1 MESELM
7 HLMQEG
13 MAEDCQFDEE
23 WYVDVV
29 KKFTQKS
36 TNAPA
41 QTADDVA
48 LFYKFIAKAYE
59 DCGYDFLQYMP
70 VYIQPDYDFW
80 KGVYDELPAKTNGF
94 WSSLITEYDAN
105 GFGYPDDIRW
115 YESLADDGECTDDE
129 DKLFD
134 IFFQAFLSN
143 DDAEYRRRIVTSTSE
158 WLDNVGYSVDDFI
171 EPEELETMGDDKCEF
186 FNKLSNYYYHDD
198 DDYDYDNGDDN
209 GDNNDYDNFTD
220 DNESNHQQQTQQKET
235 SQTYN
240 LIQYGIKRNDRGLE
254 WYTDKVDRYI
264 AGEYNTKEMY
274 QILLIDLAE
283 GFEQH
288 FDKFI
293 EMVSNKIKPDFDLWL
308 SVYYLLKTKSSSF
321 FSRLLSEYGFCSR
334 YGFPKDLRWYN
345 AFLEYDNGSYLTD
358 KYQEWIYVLDILE
371 SAYCAHDDDA
381 VFKKRIVEVAEK
393 WCREWGKGFHFK
405 SIARENLY
413 DQRFV
418 ADCEDKSY
426 EVWMLNIENN
436 LEKEV
441 KGIRQNRQ
449 NKKRSFSLYQYLG
462 RIRKRAL
469 LLLHPEEYYS
479 HCEKEIK
486 RRNKEYISQITDEID
501 SFEARQHYTEG
512 APEAIGQMFSDSI
525 MAGCDCCIT
534 YAFII
539 LIAIAIIV
547 ALIIIVF

>member
-1 MESELM
+1 M
-7 HLMQEG
+7 
-13 MAEDCQFDEE
+13 
-23 WYVDVV
+23 
-29 KKFTQKS
+29 
-36 TNAPA
+36 
-41 QTADDVA
+41 
-48 LFYKFIAKAYE
+48 
-59 DCGYDFLQYMP
+59 
-70 VYIQPDYDFW
+70 
-80 KGVYDELPAKTNGF
+80 
-94 WSSLITEYDAN
+94 
-105 GFGYPDDIRW
+105 
-115 YESLADDGECTDDE
+115 
-129 DKLFD
+129 
-134 IFFQAFLSN
+134 
-143 DDAEYRRRIVTSTSE
+143 
-158 WLDNVGYSVDDFI
+158 
-171 EPEELETMGDDKCEF
+171 
-186 FNKLSNYYYHDD
+186 
-198 DDYDYDNGDDN
+198 
-209 GDNNDYDNFTD
+209 
-220 DNESNHQQQTQQKET
+220 
-235 SQTYN
+235 
-240 LIQYGIKRNDRGLE
+240 
-254 WYTDKVDRYI
+254 
-264 AGEYNTKEMY
+264 
-274 QILLIDLAE
+274 
-283 GFEQH
+283 
-288 FDKFI
+288 
-293 EMVSNKIKPDFDLWL
+293 
-308 SVYYLLKTKSSSF
+308 
-321 FSRLLSEYGFCSR
+321 
-334 YGFPKDLRWYN
+334 
-345 AFLEYDNGSYLTD
+345 TD

-393 WCREWGKGFHFK
+393 WCREWGKGFHFE

-441 KGIRQNRQ
+441 NGIRQNRQ

-486 RRNKEYISQITDEID
+486 RRNKKYISQITDEID
-501 SFEARQHYTEG
+501 RFEAEQHYTEG